1 MEDLEFPEQQV
12 LEFTCPRDLLDF
24 IKSVGASQLPETVK
38 AEMWANMQQMIEE
51 QRRQVSAWDGR
62 YNRSE
67 SRFDP
72 SERAFLPSTNS
83 ELPIDIQQ
91 TNDAQANLA
100 KNFKY
105 EENDSKRQSSI
116 QKLRQ
121 KEARQA
127 AER

>member
-1 MEDLEFPEQQV
+1 
-12 LEFTCPRDLLDF
+12 
-24 IKSVGASQLPETVK
+24 
-38 AEMWANMQQMIEE
+38 MWANMQQMIEE

-67 SRFDP
+67 SRFEP